1 MNTMIKKSKIPVK
14 KIIKSELIDPLKE
27 QGYDFSD
34 NEKVS
39 YDNFLYKVGHKGIVS
54 QISIQYH
61 KGLSYPFVSS
71 QFSIGASS
79 NILCADRVYF
89 YGKTKTLDEIRTED
103 DLIFWCRKYRDYLVD
118 EIIPLIDKYQ
128 RELFQI
134 SPELELD
141 LYENFEAYLKK
152 YRASFSQKA
161 KNLEELSEQFKV
173 LFENIRELLDDE
185 KSEIV
190 CMAGAAYASYIK
202 DRIDGENSYSFTS
215 TIPSFRVK
223 EKIENGKS
231 YNVMKPIF
239 SIYYL
244 DDYESLYTNVQ
255 SWIIINGNVRVEKTE
270 VVFPRKFE

>member
-14 KIIKSELIDPLKE
+14 KIIKRELIDPLKE

-39 YDNFLYKVGHKGIVS
+39 YDNILYKVGHKRIVS
-54 QISIQYH
+54 QISIQYYN
-61 KGLSYPFVSS
+61 GLSYPFVSS

-79 NILCADRVYF
+79 NILCADIVYF
-89 YGKTKTLDEIRTED
+89 YGKIKTLDEIRTED

-118 EIIPLIDKYQ
+118 EIIPLIDRYQ

-173 LFENIRELLDDE
+173 LFENIKELLDDE